1 MNNPGSSPINYFICY
16 FQHAEFKFTMKIKI
30 LKPKKALNKAFL
42 KVKPHREEI
51 EIFKNQLTTLIDRI
65 NEAES
70 EEFHKNLVTHFLKRT
85 YYDPHYFINTK
96 GKNDLVIHTGKNAK
110 SPVGVIIETKSPVNR
125 YEMITRDQLNR
136 KALHELI
143 LYYLR
148 ERILHKNLEIKH
160 LIITNIYEWFLF
172 DATLFEQLFAQNK
185 TLVRQFRDFEDKR
198 LSGQSTDFFYRDI
211 TAPFIENI
219 KSEIEVTH
227 FDFRKF
233 QTILRNSDKKDD
245 HKLIAL
251 YKLLSPEHL
260 LKLPFANDS
269 NSLDK
274 GFYGE
279 LLHILGLHE
288 KKAGGKKLIERYPE
302 KDRAAGSFIENT
314 IFKLEGHDVL
324 RFVRNPRQYGD
335 SREERLFNMAL
346 ELCIIWINRI
356 LFLKLLEAQLLSY
369 HQRDAE
375 YAFLNLKKIHD
386 FDELDA
392 LFFQVLAR
400 HPEDRTAMVQ
410 KKFDRVP
417 YLNSSL
423 FEPERAEHSGIF
435 IGNLDD
441 DKTLPIYSS
450 TVLKD
455 SHGKRLKGELTPL
468 EYLFRFLESYDFSSE
483 GSEEI
488 QEENKTLINASVLGL
503 IFEKI
508 NGYKDGSFFT
518 PGFITMYMSRETI
531 RKAVIQKFNEVKNWN
546 CTTISDL
553 YNQIDDIQEANEIVN
568 SVKICDPAVGSG
580 HFLVSSLNEMIAV
593 KNDLRIL
600 QDRQG
605 RRLKEYHVEV
615 QNDELIITDED
626 GDLFEYHPRHRESQ
640 RVQEALFHEKQT
652 IIENCLFGVDINSNS
667 VKICRLRLWIELLKN
682 AYYYEKPGMNG
693 KQYLQT
699 LPNIDINI
707 KTGNSLISRF
717 ALDSDLREALRKS
730 KWNIDSYRIAV
741 STYRRA
747 RSREEKQEMEELIDT
762 IKSDFR
768 SEISRNDPKV
778 RRLQRLSG
786 ELFQM
791 TSQGQ
796 LFSMEGKE
804 KKAWEKKVKD
814 LTKKVDRLE
823 AEIQEIENNKI
834 YENAFEWRFEFP
846 EVLDD
851 DGNYVGFDAVI
862 ANPPYIR
869 QEEIKEIKPYLQK
882 NFHLY
887 SGTADLYIYFIEL
900 GFRII
905 KNEGSFIFI
914 MPNKFMQAGYGAPVR
929 KFLSNQQ
936 IHKIIDFGDFQVFD
950 EATTYP
956 CILSASKIKNYKEI
970 ETVKISDNSF
980 RIDFPDYISNH
991 INPISPESL
1000 SEETWIISNPV
1011 ELRILKKAFE
1021 QGTKLENYIEIE
1033 SKRGI
1038 ITGFTKAFLVTED
1051 QRKNIIFEDPNSEEL
1066 LKPVLRGRDIQKWY
1080 SETDNLWLITTF
1092 PALQIDI
1099 ENYPGIKNHL
1109 LSFGKERLEQ
1119 SGKKGSRKKTSHKWF
1134 ETQDTIA
1141 YWKDFENPKIMF
1153 QKFQVKPCFILDE
1166 NGFLCNDSMWIIPGK
1181 DKVLLGILNSKM
1193 GWWLISKYCT
1203 AIRNGYQLI
1212 WKYFRE
1218 IPIVHGNEKQREAM
1232 ESKVDKILSLKKNDV
1247 DADTSD
1253 LESQIDQLVYELYD
1267 LTEEEIEIVE
1277 QSS

>member
-1 MNNPGSSPINYFICY
+1 
-16 FQHAEFKFTMKIKI
+16 
-30 LKPKKALNKAFL
+30 
-42 KVKPHREEI
+42 
-51 EIFKNQLTTLIDRI
+51 
-65 NEAES
+65 
-70 EEFHKNLVTHFLKRT
+70 
-85 YYDPHYFINTK
+85 
-96 GKNDLVIHTGKNAK
+96 
-110 SPVGVIIETKSPVNR
+110 
-125 YEMITRDQLNR
+125 
-136 KALHELI
+136 
-143 LYYLR
+143 
-148 ERILHKNLEIKH
+148 
-160 LIITNIYEWFLF
+160 
-172 DATLFEQLFAQNK
+172 
-185 TLVRQFRDFEDKR
+185 
-198 LSGQSTDFFYRDI
+198 
-211 TAPFIENI
+211 
-219 KSEIEVTH
+219 
-227 FDFRKF
+227 
-233 QTILRNSDKKDD
+233 
-245 HKLIAL
+245 
-251 YKLLSPEHL
+251 
-260 LKLPFANDS
+260 
-269 NSLDK
+269 
-274 GFYGE
+274 
-279 LLHILGLHE
+279 
-288 KKAGGKKLIERYPE
+288 
-302 KDRAAGSFIENT
+302 
-314 IFKLEGHDVL
+314 
-324 RFVRNPRQYGD
+324 
-335 SREERLFNMAL
+335 
-346 ELCIIWINRI
+346 
-356 LFLKLLEAQLLSY
+356 
-369 HQRDAE
+369 
-375 YAFLNLKKIHD
+375 
-386 FDELDA
+386 
-392 LFFQVLAR
+392 
-400 HPEDRTAMVQ
+400 MVQ

-455 SHGKRLKGELTPL
+455 SHGKRLKGELSPL

-682 AYYYEKPGMNG
+682 AYYYEKPGMNV

-747 RSREEKQEMEELIDT
+747 RSRDEKREMEELIDT

-862 ANPPYIR
+862 ANPPYFSISQDPQLVQVR
-869 QEEIKEIKPYLQK
+869 NEYKTFNRTGDI
-882 NFHLY
+882 Y
-887 SGTADLYIYFIEL
+887 SLFIEKSQDIL
-900 GFRII
+900 REKGYATLII
-905 KNEGSFIFI
+905 S
-914 MPNKFMQAGYGAPVR
+914 NKWLRANYGEELR
-929 KFLSNQQ
+929 KYLVNHTHP
-936 IHKIIDFGDFQVFD
+936 ILLIDFGQNLLFESAIVHTNILTIKKEENQKD
-950 EATTYP
+950 
-956 CILSASKIKNYKEI
+956 LSAVRFPDRFFDNSTHEFEAYINENIIYNLPVSQEIWNIIPLSFSKIQFKI
-970 ETVKISDNSF
+970 EEKFNRLKDWK
-980 RIDFPDYISNH
+980 IDFY
-991 INPISPESL
+991 
-1000 SEETWIISNPV
+1000 
-1011 ELRILKKAFE
+1011 RGILTGYNKAFIIE
-1021 QGTKLENYIEIE
+1021 KETKDELI
-1033 SKRGI
+1033 S
-1038 ITGFTKAFLVTED
+1038 A
-1051 QRKNIIFEDPNSEEL
+1051 DPNSETII
-1066 LKPVLRGRDIQKWY
+1066 KPILRGRDTRRY
-1080 SETDNLWLITTF
+1080 YCNFSNLWLINSHNGYADQKRINVIEDF
-1092 PALQIDI
+1092 PAIY
-1099 ENYPGIKNHL
+1099 EHL
-1109 LSFGKERLEQ
+1109 LNFEDKASKRYDQGNHWTNLRNCAYLDKFDSPKIIFSEIVSEPQFYYDEKGYYPEATVFFISGEKLKYLTAVLNSKAATFFFKNFYMGGELVGKIRYKKAFLEQ
-1119 SGKKGSRKKTSHKWF
+1119 LPIPKPNN
-1134 ETQDTIA
+1134 TQEENIIA
-1141 YWKDFENPKIMF
+1141 FVDNIIGMKEENPK
-1153 QKFQVKPCFILDE
+1153 C
-1166 NGFLCNDSMWIIPGK
+1166 
-1181 DKVLLGILNSKM
+1181 
-1193 GWWLISKYCT
+1193 
-1203 AIRNGYQLI
+1203 
-1212 WKYFRE
+1212 
-1218 IPIVHGNEKQREAM
+1218 
-1232 ESKVDKILSLKKNDV
+1232 
-1247 DADTSD
+1247 DTSD
-1253 LESQIDQLVYELYD
+1253 LESRIDQLVYELYE